1 MGNVESNE
9 YLTEDDLN
17 FCKKNTRYNEE
28 EIKTWYS
35 SFKKDC
41 PSGVLTKEK
50 FVDVYKL
57 FFPRGNAENFCNHVF
72 RTFDTDKNGEINF
85 VEFLLAVN
93 VTLSGTVLENLKYAF
108 KLYDVDG
115 NGLIDQGEMNRIILA
130 ICELIGEENEVEENL
145 EQKYTPEERTRM
157 IFSQMDTNGDG
168 YLTEEE
174 FIQGCEKDNELSK
187 LLGLYLLEPG
197 GGE

>member
-9 YLTEDDLN
+9 YLSEEDLN
-17 FCKKNTRYNEE
+17 FCKNNTRYSEE
-28 EIKTWYS
+28 EIRTWYS

-41 PSGVLTKEK
+41 PSGVLTKDK
-50 FVDVYKL
+50 FIDVYKL

-85 VEFLLAVN
+85 VEFLLAIN
-93 VTLSGTVLENLKYAF
+93 VTLSGTPLEKLKYAF

-115 NGLIDQGEMNRIILA
+115 NGLIDQGEMNRIVLSIY
-130 ICELIGEENEVEENL
+130 ELVGDDNINHDNL
-145 EQKYTPEERTRM
+145 EPKLSPEERTRV
-157 IFSQMDTNGDG
+157 IFSQMDAAGNG

-174 FIQGCEKDNELSK
+174 FVQGCQKDNELSK
-187 LLGLYLLEPG
+187 LLALHLLDP
-197 GGE
+197 

>member
-17 FCKKNTRYNEE
+17 FCKNNTKYTEE
-28 EIKTWYS
+28 EVKSWYS

-50 FVDVYKL
+50 FIDVYKL
-57 FFPRGNAENFCNHVF
+57 FFPRGDAEKFCNHVF

-85 VEFLLAVN
+85 VEFLLAIN
-93 VTLSGTVLENLKYAF
+93 VTLSGTPLEKLKYAF

-115 NGLIDQGEMNRIILA
+115 NGIIDQGEMNRIILS
-130 ICELIGEENEVEENL
+130 IYELIGEDDLSNDTSEL
-145 EQKYTPEERTRM
+145 KYSPEERTRI
-157 IFSQMDTNGDG
+157 IFSQMDKNGDG
-168 YLTEEE
+168 YLTEDE
-174 FIQGCEKDNELSK
+174 FVQGCEKDNELSK
-187 LLGLYLLEPG
+187 LLALHLLEP
-197 GGE
+197 

>member
-9 YLTEDDLN
+9 YLSEEDLN
-17 FCKKNTRYNEE
+17 FCKNNTRYSED
-28 EIKTWYS
+28 EIRTWYS

-41 PSGVLTKEK
+41 PSGVLTKDK
-50 FVDVYKL
+50 FIDVYKL

-85 VEFLLAVN
+85 VEFLLAIK
-93 VTLSGTVLENLKYAF
+93 VTLSGTPLEKLKYAF

-115 NGLIDQGEMNRIILA
+115 NGLIDQGEMNRIVLSIY
-130 ICELIGEENEVEENL
+130 ELVEDDNINQDDIEPKL
-145 EQKYTPEERTRM
+145 SPEERTRI
-157 IFSQMDTNGDG
+157 IFSQMDAAGNG

-174 FIQGCEKDNELSK
+174 FVQGCQKDNELSK
-187 LLGLYLLEPG
+187 LLALHLLDP
-197 GGE
+197 

>member
-9 YLTEDDLN
+9 YLSEEDLN
-17 FCKKNTRYNEE
+17 FCKNNTRYSEE
-28 EIKTWYS
+28 EIRTWYS

-41 PSGVLTKEK
+41 PSGVLTKDK
-50 FVDVYKL
+50 FIDVYKL

-85 VEFLLAVN
+85 VEFLLAIN
-93 VTLSGTVLENLKYAF
+93 VTLSGTPLEKLKYAF

-115 NGLIDQGEMNRIILA
+115 NGLIDQGEMNRIVLSIY
-130 ICELIGEENEVEENL
+130 ELVGDDNINHDDLEPNL
-145 EQKYTPEERTRM
+145 SPEERTRI
-157 IFSQMDTNGDG
+157 IFSQMDAAGNG

-174 FIQGCEKDNELSK
+174 FVQGCQKDNELSK
-187 LLGLYLLEPG
+187 LLALHLLDP
-197 GGE
+197 

>member
-17 FCKKNTRYNEE
+17 FCKKNTRYTEE
-28 EIKTWYS
+28 EIKSWYS

-57 FFPRGNAENFCNHVF
+57 FFPRGDAENFCNHVF
-72 RTFDTDKNGEINF
+72 RTFDTDKNGEISF
-85 VEFLLAVN
+85 VEFLLAIN
-93 VTLSGTVLENLKYAF
+93 VTLSGTPLEKLKYAF

-115 NGLIDQGEMNRIILA
+115 NGIIDQGEMNRIVLSIY
-130 ICELIGEENEVEENL
+130 ELMGEDNL
-145 EQKYTPEERTRM
+145 SNDISEPKYSPEERTRI
-157 IFSQMDTNGDG
+157 IFSQMDANGDG
-168 YLTEEE
+168 YLTEDE
-174 FIQGCEKDNELSK
+174 FVQGCEKDNELSK
-187 LLGLYLLEPG
+187 LLALHLLEP
-197 GGE
+197 